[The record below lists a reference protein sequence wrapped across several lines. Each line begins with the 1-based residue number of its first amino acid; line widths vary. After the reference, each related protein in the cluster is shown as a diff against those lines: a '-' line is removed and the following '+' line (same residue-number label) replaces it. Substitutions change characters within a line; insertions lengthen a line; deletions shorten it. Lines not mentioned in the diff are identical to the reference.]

1 MQLIDVKAGR
11 ILPTTSVVNIYK
23 SVILCVLGYLS
34 HLCGVPIFSWLKV
47 ANHPNGR
54 SPPFLF
60 DPAGGPWRA
69 GKKFQGKLRVMRDM
83 VKYLKLGQRLY

>member
-54 SPPFLF
+54 SPPFFLTPRGGHGAPHERGGGSKKGGLF
-60 DPAGGPWRA
+60 PFG
-69 GKKFQGKLRVMRDM
+69 
-83 VKYLKLGQRLY
+83 

>member
-54 SPPFLF
+54 SPPFFLTPRGGHGARARPEGPSP
-60 DPAGGPWRA
+60 PAMAPPRGQKKGGPLA
-69 GKKFQGKLRVMRDM
+69 S
-83 VKYLKLGQRLY
+83 

>member
-34 HLCGVPIFSWLKV
+34 HLCGVPIFRWLLTQMGEV
-47 ANHPNGR
+47 
-54 SPPFLF
+54 PPFF
-60 DPAGGPWRA
+60 WPRA
-69 GKKFQGKLRVMRDM
+69 GAMARGPGLGGGSKKGGLFPFG
-83 VKYLKLGQRLY
+83 

>member
-54 SPPFLF
+54 SPPFFLTPRGGHGARARPHERGGGSKKGGLF
-60 DPAGGPWRA
+60 PFG
-69 GKKFQGKLRVMRDM
+69 
-83 VKYLKLGQRLY
+83 